1 MNNVFCFHITQYCTC
16 DDVIA
21 TCAYVQYVLRTYR
34 TSNFTVFFLFRLD
47 YLCSAV
53 ALIRTSRLLHCSI
66 ALNLFTLKFNSFGFL
81 VPLLLK
87 KRGKEVSFW
96 LHFWRWNVL
105 FFANRQTS
113 RGRLGNLRR
122 ESGILV
128 CLFI

>member
-1 MNNVFCFHITQYCTC
+1 MCFAFILLSTVRVTMSLRHVRTC
-16 DDVIA
+16 N
-21 TCAYVQYVLRTYR
+21 TSYVRIVRR
-34 TSNFTVFFLFRLD
+34 MSRFFFLFRLD